1 MGLMW
6 LTGFLIFQNK
16 NDFCIHF
23 NFAYVEIRRLG
34 TDFFST
40 MLVHAMVATK
50 NCEMMTNIKW

>member
-34 TDFFST
+34 IDFFFNYVSPCYGCDKE
-40 MLVHAMVATK
+40 LW
-50 NCEMMTNIKW
+50 NDD